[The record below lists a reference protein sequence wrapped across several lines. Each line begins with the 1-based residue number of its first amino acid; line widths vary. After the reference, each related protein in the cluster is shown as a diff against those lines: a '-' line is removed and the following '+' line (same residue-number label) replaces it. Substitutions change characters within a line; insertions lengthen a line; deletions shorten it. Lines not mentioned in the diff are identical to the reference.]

1 MTNNTFPRVLRLL
14 NSRDF
19 DQVFKNPVR
28 ASAQGMLVL
37 AKNNNLDKPRLGL
50 VISKKVLKRA
60 VWRNRIKRIVRETFR
75 NSQDNLPKADLVFIA
90 RPKIGDI
97 SNSELSST
105 LQRLWNH
112 VSRRLDN
119 PQS

>member
-1 MTNNTFPRVLRLL
+1 MTNNTFPRELRLL
-14 NSRDF
+14 SSRDF

-37 AKNNNLDKPRLGL
+37 AKNKPRLGL

>member
-1 MTNNTFPRVLRLL
+1 MANNTFTRDLRLL

-37 AKNNNLDKPRLGL
+37 AISNNLNKPRLGL

-60 VWRNRIKRIVRETFR
+60 VWRNRVKRIVRETFR
-75 NSQDNLPKADLVFIA
+75 NSQDILPKADLVFIA
-90 RPKIGDI
+90 KPKIGDI
-97 SNSELSST
+97 SNSELSSSVK
-105 LQRLWNH
+105 RLWNH
-112 VSRRLDN
+112 VSHRLGN